1 MDFNVF
7 VVMMVCGLLVS
18 ALVFWTYQ
26 SATKAH
32 AMNFAVASNVAVFFL
47 IAAVFEKSLAIKWGV
62 PVAFIV
68 ASLFG
73 IRAYVSSQ
81 TVAASEDS
89 SNPLLIVM
97 SIATG
102 ISAFSLE
109 HGLVSGVIALLAM
122 FVIVIFIKKPWHAFI
137 AVSGATL
144 ILSIMQNN
152 LINSLS

>member
-1 MDFNVF
+1 MDSNIF
-7 VVMMVCGLLVS
+7 VVMMACGLLI
-18 ALVFWTYQ
+18 AGLVFWTYQ
-26 SATKAH
+26 SSTKGH
-32 AMNFAVASNVAVFFL
+32 AMKFAVASNVAVFFL

-73 IRAYVSSQ
+73 IRAYVANQ
-81 TVAASEDS
+81 TSAAGEDP

-102 ISAFSLE
+102 ISVVSLE
-109 HGLVSGVIALLAM
+109 EGIVASVIALIAM
-122 FVIVIFIKKPWHAFI
+122 FVTVIFLKKPWHAFV

-152 LINSLS
+152 LIQSMS

>member
-1 MDFNVF
+1 M
-7 VVMMVCGLLVS
+7 
-18 ALVFWTYQ
+18 
-26 SATKAH
+26 
-32 AMNFAVASNVAVFFL
+32 ASNVAVFFL

-73 IRAYVSSQ
+73 IRAYVANQ
-81 TVAASEDS
+81 TSAAGEDP

-102 ISAFSLE
+102 ISVVSLE
-109 HGLVSGVIALLAM
+109 EGIVASVIALIAM
-122 FVIVIFIKKPWHAFI
+122 FVTVIFLKKPWHAFV

-152 LINSLS
+152 LIQSMS